1 MGILGQM
8 GLLCLPD
15 LQGLLFNYD
24 IGVRYGDWKGRV
36 GENISFGDK
45 TGIEAIVSLIIDD
58 GF

>member
-1 MGILGQM
+1 MSSRFAR
-8 GLLCLPD
+8 
-15 LQGLLFNYD
+15 FNCIYV
-24 IGVRYGDWKGRV
+24 IGYRYGDWKGRV